1 MTSNNVKFGD
11 FAQNAESP
19 ALLLRRN
26 VVYCKGKRVKYMRLL
41 VAEDEKSLNK
51 TLTERLTKQGYTIDN
66 CFDGEDTLYYIENTR
81 YDGIILDVMMP
92 KMNGFDV
99 LKKIRDKK
107 ILTPVLL
114 LTAKDS
120 DEDIVTGLDIGAND
134 YLTKPFSF
142 SVLCARIRAM
152 LRVKEIVTGNVLEI
166 ADLSVDTAARIVKR
180 GDDII
185 ELSSKEYSVL
195 EYLLRNKGIT
205 VSKEKI
211 EENIR
216 NYDYEGTSD
225 VIKVYIHHLR
235 KKIDGKYEKKLLH
248 TIKNVG
254 YVIKED

>member
-1 MTSNNVKFGD
+1 
-11 FAQNAESP
+11 
-19 ALLLRRN
+19 
-26 VVYCKGKRVKYMRLL
+26 MRLL
-41 VAEDEKSLNK
+41 VAEDEKHLNK
-51 TLTERLTKQGYTIDN
+51 TLTERLTKIGYTIDS
-66 CFDGEDTLYYIENTR
+66 CFDGEDALYYIENTQ

-92 KMNGFDV
+92 KINGFDV
-99 LKKIRDKK
+99 LRTIREKK
-107 ILTPVLL
+107 ILTPVLI

-120 DEDIVTGLDIGAND
+120 DEDIIAGLDTGAND

-142 SVLCARIRAM
+142 DILCARIRAM
-152 LRVKEIVTGNVLEI
+152 LRVKENVTGSIIEI
-166 ADLSVDTAARIVKR
+166 ADLSVDTTARKVKR
-180 GDDII
+180 AGTLID
-185 ELSSKEYSVL
+185 LSSKEYSVL
-195 EYLLRNKGIT
+195 EYLVRNKGII

-235 KKIDGKYEKKLLH
+235 KKIDDNYDKKLLH

>member
-1 MTSNNVKFGD
+1 
-11 FAQNAESP
+11 
-19 ALLLRRN
+19 
-26 VVYCKGKRVKYMRLL
+26 MRLL
-41 VAEDEKSLNK
+41 VAEDEKNLNK
-51 TLTERLTKQGYTIDN
+51 TLTERLTKIGYTIDS
-66 CFDGEDTLYYIENTR
+66 CFDGADALYYIENTQ

-92 KMNGFDV
+92 KINGFEV
-99 LKKIRDKK
+99 LRTIREKK
-107 ILTPVLL
+107 ILTPVLM

-120 DEDIVTGLDIGAND
+120 DEDIITGLDTGAND

-142 SVLCARIRAM
+142 DILCARIRAM
-152 LRVKEIVTGNVLEI
+152 LRVKEIVTGSILEI
-166 ADLSVDTAARIVKR
+166 ADLSVDTTAHVVKR
-180 GDDII
+180 GNILID
-185 ELSSKEYSVL
+185 LSSKEYSVL
-195 EYLLRNKGIT
+195 EYLMRNKGIV

-235 KKIDGKYEKKLLH
+235 KKIDDNFEKKLLH